1 MNIAK
6 YEPVPAHV
14 ESFLFLTVR
23 RGVQFIFPAHFAAM
37 DVVLDFRHKRLH
49 EMLVTANQS
58 DGVPL
63 LLPTGV
69 TTHLNAVRVSP
80 SGKFRQVR
88 CDGTLRE
95 RRAEEEAVDTLALR
109 VRQARQQ
116 IGFET
121 LEQSL
126 EQTRH
131 TRENMDVSVN
141 HRNGNPHVIR
151 DEDGLLLFGSL
162 RVMRKFDHAQLRSES
177 RGGFLPVE
185 MGLHGMGSGELLH
198 PLEGWLV

>member
-6 YEPVPAHV
+6 YETVPAHAK
-14 ESFLFLTVR
+14 SFLFFMVR
-23 RGVQFIFPAHFAAM
+23 RGIQFIFPANLAAV
-37 DVVLDFRHKRLH
+37 DIVLDFRHQRLH

-69 TTHLNAVRVSP
+69 TTHLDAVRVSP
-80 SGKFRQVR
+80 SGKLCQVR
-88 CDGTLRE
+88 RNGTLRE
-95 RRAEEEAVDTLALR
+95 RCAKEEAEDTLALR

-116 IGFET
+116 IGLEI

-151 DEDGLLLFGSL
+151 NEDGLLLFGDR
-162 RVMRKFDHAQLRSES
+162 RVMRQFDHAQFRSES
-177 RGGFLPVE
+177 RGWLLPVE